1 MTDDLMVRTDDELR
15 WDFYR
20 AALDAWVDAAGRAP
34 LPRDPADDEPPRT
47 RR

>member
-1 MTDDLMVRTDDELR
+1 MSDDLMVRTDDELR

-20 AALDAWVDAAGRAP
+20 AALEAWADAAGRAP
-34 LPRDPADDEPPRT
+34 LPRDPADDAPPHT